1 MAEVALQKFAQGP
14 GYQILLWQG
23 LTGGDTGEPIE
34 INQLGGLASSVEMI
48 GTFGGAVELKG
59 AIEGATYHSIETPS
73 GSAVSRSAAGITEI
87 ASTARLIRPEAASG
101 VSDVDVYLL
110 VRSTK

>member
-14 GYQILLWQG
+14 GYQILRWEG
-23 LTGGDTGEPIE
+23 LTAGDTGEPVDL
-34 INQLGGLASSVEMI
+34 NRLGGLAASVEMV

-59 AIEGATYHSIETPS
+59 AIEGSAYHSITTPL
-73 GSAVSRSAAGITEI
+73 GEAVSRTAAGITEI
-87 ASTARLIRPEAASG
+87 ATTVLTVRPEAGSG

-110 VRSTK
+110 VRSA

>member
-14 GYQILLWQG
+14 GYQILRWEG
-23 LTGGDTGEPIE
+23 LTGGDTGEPVDL
-34 INQLGGLASSVEMI
+34 NRLGGLAASVEMI

-59 AIEGATYHSIETPS
+59 AIEGTSFHSIATPT
-73 GSAVSRSAAGITEI
+73 GSDVSRSSAGITEI
-87 ASTARLIRPEAASG
+87 ASTVRTVRPEAAAG

-110 VRSTK
+110 VRSA